1 MNIQSF
7 DVAIV
12 GGGMVGLALACAL
25 ADSELTIAV
34 IEPKTPELSLP
45 CAHDM
50 RVSAL
55 SQSSQNILS
64 RLNVWPSIVARRH
77 QPYQAMEVWDKDS
90 FGKISFNAAQLRCE
104 SLGTIVENSVI
115 QAALWQRAEQITNIT
130 LYHPYQCQNIAFGDK
145 EAWLTLANDAG
156 GSESLTAK
164 LVVGADGANSW
175 LRTKADIP
183 LTSWDYG
190 HHALVA
196 TIETDLAHQQ
206 TARQVFLP
214 DGPLAFLP
222 LANPQQQ
229 VSLERGQSPER
240 GQSLER
246 NSGSSEQ
253 NLSSIVWSLSPELAQ
268 ELAQCDEL
276 EFNRRLT
283 TAFDNRLGYCQLKS
297 ARAIFPL
304 KMRYARSFAK
314 QRIALVGDAAHTIHP
329 LAGLGVNLGLLDGA
343 ALAQIVIENH
353 GAGKDIGELANLRG
367 YERWRKADA
376 TQMIATMEGLKRL
389 FSGSHPVKK
398 LVRDLALVAVDN
410 IDPVKDIFIRHA
422 MGLTDNLPELAKPI
436 IRT

>member
-25 ADSELTIAV
+25 ADSDLKIAV
-34 IEPKTPELSLP
+34 VETKTPSLDLP
-45 CAHDM
+45 QAHDM

-55 SQSSQNILS
+55 SQSSQNLLT
-64 RLNVWPSIVARRH
+64 RLNVWSSITASRH
-77 QPYQAMEVWDKDS
+77 QPYRAMEVWDTDS
-90 FGKISFNAAQLRCE
+90 FGKIAFDAQQLRCQ

-115 QAALWQRAEQITNIT
+115 QSALWQQAELLENIR
-130 LYHPYQCQNIAFGDK
+130 LYHPYQCQSVAFGDK
-145 EAWLTLANDAG
+145 EAWLTLTDEQG
-156 GSESLTAK
+156 GTESLTAK

-183 LTSWDYG
+183 LTSWDYD

-214 DGPLAFLP
+214 EGPLAFLP
-222 LANPQQQ
+222 LANAQ
-229 VSLERGQSPER
+229 GNSP
-240 GQSLER
+240 
-246 NSGSSEQ
+246 EQ
-253 NLSSIVWSLSPELAQ
+253 NLCSIVWSLSPESAQ

-329 LAGLGVNLGLLDGA
+329 LAGLGVNLGLLDAA
-343 ALAQIVIENH
+343 ALAQEVLANH
-353 GAGKDIGELANLRG
+353 NAGKDIGELANLRR

-389 FSGSHPVKK
+389 FSGSNPVKK
-398 LVRDLALVAVDN
+398 LVRDLALVAVDH
-410 IDPVKDIFIRHA
+410 IDPIKDIFIRHA

-436 IRT
+436 IKQ